1 MYPFGFESHYI
12 SQKAPSVILLC
23 LSLYLPSKPSQLL
36 YPFSSLHAVTNTH
49 IRHDNSPSLYCKMQ
63 PHSTAS
69 RFYLVSLIL
78 LHNLHSI
85 AWQTPNIFTPV
96 REINVYQ
103 SLKVNLKCCIQLRYS
118 SLGFSIEFSPL
129 LHYPIKHKQC
139 TIKFYFPSN
148 IVSIR

>member
-12 SQKAPSVILLC
+12 SQKAPSLILLC

-69 RFYLVSLIL
+69 RSYLVSLIL

-85 AWQTPNIFTPV
+85 AWQTPNIFT
-96 REINVYQ
+96 
-103 SLKVNLKCCIQLRYS
+103 S
-118 SLGFSIEFSPL
+118 SGCLPKPCLICL
-129 LHYPIKHKQC
+129 LYEQPIILFFILVSKWGRRNFNPIKL
-139 TIKFYFPSN
+139 
-148 IVSIR
+148 